1 MTLADRILGRSI
13 LARRALALALV
24 PVAALG
30 IWGLVFMPAK
40 WIATSQATW
49 REETRV
55 ELSRARGH
63 AELLQQLHQELERV
77 PSQPVWQRL
86 YRVEQGADGGVVV
99 QRDVAGLAAA
109 TGLVTQTI
117 VALPSQIEGVLMA
130 HTVRLSATGTSDQL
144 EMFAARLHEHAPY
157 LRAMRL
163 DVKAPQVQVREQ
175 NPVLNVM
182 LDIAGYSDTTPAAG
196 GKAP

>member
-1 MTLADRILGRSI
+1 MTLADNIMGRSL
-13 LARRALALALV
+13 LARRALALALL
-24 PVAALG
+24 PIAALG
-30 IWGLVFMPAK
+30 VWALVFMPAK

-49 REETRV
+49 REQTRV
-55 ELSRARGH
+55 ELSHARGH
-63 AELLQQLHQELERV
+63 AELLQQLRQELERV

-99 QRDVAGLAAA
+99 QRDVANLAAM

-117 VALPSQIEGVLMA
+117 VALPSQVEGALMA

-157 LRAMRL
+157 LHAVRL
-163 DVKAPQVQVREQ
+163 NIKAPQVQVREQ

-182 LDIAGYSDTTPAAG
+182 IDIAGYSDTTPAAS